1 MKPDRLNYK
10 HLYYFWVAAKEGGVM
25 RAAERLQ
32 MSPQTVSGQ
41 ISLLEQA
48 LGKSL
53 FTLQGRRLSL
63 TEAGRTALSHADQI
77 FLLGEQLQEALQDAD
92 IDRTLRLTVGISDA
106 LPKLIAYRLLENVQR
121 LPEQVRLVC
130 YEGKFESLL
139 GDLALHKLDVV
150 LTDRPASPGTGL
162 RVYSHALGDDSV
174 TLYAGRELAARYRD
188 GFPDS
193 LHGAPM
199 LLPTRNNALRA
210 RLEQW
215 FETQAIRPQIVGEFE
230 DSALLM
236 TFGRAGSGIFPAT
249 TSLAAT
255 IAEQYDAEAIGE
267 IGAVRENFYA
277 ISTERRIR
285 HPAVEAICRIG
296 DDSSAPSELHRP
308 V

>member
-63 TEAGRTALSHADQI
+63 TEAGRIALSHADQI
-77 FLLGEQLQEALQDAD
+77 FLLGEQMQDALQSAA

-106 LPKLIAYRLLENVQR
+106 LPKLIAYRLLENVLQ

-130 YEGKFESLL
+130 FEGKFEALL

-162 RVYSHALGDDSV
+162 RLADGIIG
-174 TLYAGRELAARYRD
+174 TGGAG
-188 GFPDS
+188 G
-193 LHGAPM
+193 
-199 LLPTRNNALRA
+199 
-210 RLEQW
+210 
-215 FETQAIRPQIVGEFE
+215 QAGIGRP
-230 DSALLM
+230 
-236 TFGRAGSGIFPAT
+236 
-249 TSLAAT
+249 
-255 IAEQYDAEAIGE
+255 
-267 IGAVRENFYA
+267 
-277 ISTERRIR
+277 
-285 HPAVEAICRIG
+285 
-296 DDSSAPSELHRP
+296 
-308 V
+308 